1 MKQWIIIFKNYVIKI
16 NENLKKVTNKNTFDL
31 NTISYSTYGSAS
43 NLHRAI
49 PGTAWIVKLA
59 MPQFPLPSHALR
71 PIKYI
76 PCPTRKPK
84 KYFFLRRELYI
95 NKC

>member
-1 MKQWIIIFKNYVIKI
+1 M
-16 NENLKKVTNKNTFDL
+16 NEYFLKLIDEVNKNTFNL

-59 MPQFPLPSHALR
+59 MPQFPLPSQALR

-84 KYFFLRRELYI
+84 IHLYILRRAICKQIFTNLF
-95 NKC
+95 K